1 MVERK
6 AFLAN
11 RKHQYRGPQYG
22 EYDCGAQ
29 SYKEVDYYEN
39 PSLTHLID
47 ELCF

>member
-11 RKHQYRGPQYG
+11 RKHQYHGPQYR
-22 EYDCGAQ
+22 EHDCGAQ
-29 SYKEVDYYEN
+29 SYKVVDCYKN
-39 PSLTHLID
+39 PSLTHLIE